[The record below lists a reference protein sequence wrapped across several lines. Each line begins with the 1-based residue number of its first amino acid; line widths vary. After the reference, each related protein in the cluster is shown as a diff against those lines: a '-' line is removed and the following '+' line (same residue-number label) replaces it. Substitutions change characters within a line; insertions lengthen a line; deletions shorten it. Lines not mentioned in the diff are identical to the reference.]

1 MNRRKFNNQHTNEK
15 KKILW
20 HKDPMKQ
27 SQSDNNEQQ
36 KRIFWLSLVAQWEF
50 ITLKCNGRAFRS
62 RSDFFINGIGK
73 YCLFT

>member
-1 MNRRKFNNQHTNEK
+1 MK

-20 HKDPMKQ
+20 HKNPMKQ

>member
-1 MNRRKFNNQHTNEK
+1 
-15 KKILW
+15 
-20 HKDPMKQ
+20 MKQ